1 MTAITKGQFAMLT
14 AGLGVATM
22 AGAGYLAYAN
32 SHPRSSSQSGGQ
44 VSVVTGSPTATA
56 TGFSGVPEGGS
67 GAGSG
72 AGAGKGTGTGSG
84 ATGAALECHN
94 TDMQVA
100 EKDGQGAAGHISL
113 LLVFTNVGGHACYL
127 KGYPGATVTGQGD
140 VTSLD
145 AKRTLSGYSGGAQG
159 LTAAPYVQLKPNGQA
174 SAVLEWSDVPD
185 ATGCEMKDTADLAV
199 TPPNLTQSTDFALSG
214 SEICSEFQIHPV
226 LPGVTNTPS
235 GT

>member
-1 MTAITKGQFAMLT
+1 MTTITKGQFAMLT

-32 SHPRSSSQSGGQ
+32 SHPHSPSQAGGQ
-44 VSVVTGSPTATA
+44 VSVVTAGGPTAAA
-56 TGFSGVPEGGS
+56 TGF
-67 GAGSG
+67 GATPSSAAG
-72 AGAGKGTGTGSG
+72 AGAGLGAGKGSTSTVPQCQN
-84 ATGAALECHN
+84 A
-94 TDMQVA
+94 DMQVS
-100 EKDGQGAAGHISL
+100 ETDSQGAAGHLSL
-113 LLVFTNVGGHACYL
+113 LLVFTNVGGHTCFL
-127 KGYPGATVTGQGD
+127 RGYPGATVTGQGD
-140 VTSLD
+140 VTSLN

-159 LTAAPYVQLKPNGQA
+159 LTAAPYVLLKPNGQA

-185 ATGCEMKDTADLAV
+185 ATGCEMKDTSSLAV
-199 TPPNLTQSTDFALSG
+199 TPPNTTQSTDFALSG

>member
-100 EKDGQGAAGHISL
+100 EKDSQGAAGHISL
-113 LLVFTNVGGHACYL
+113 LLVFTNVGDHACYL
-127 KGYPGATVTGQGD
+127 KGYPGATVTGQGS
-140 VTSLD
+140 VGSLD
-145 AKRTLSGYSGGAQG
+145 AKRTLAGYSGGAVG
-159 LTAAPYVQLKPNGQA
+159 LGASPYVLLKPGGDA

-185 ATGCEMKDTADLAV
+185 ASGCEITSAADLAV
-199 TPPNLTQSTDFALSG
+199 TPPNTTQSTDFTMSG
-214 SEICSEFQIHPV
+214 QQICSGFQVHPV
-226 LPGVTNTPS
+226 LSGVTRTPS
-235 GT
+235 GN